1 MTIGFDEFSGQ
12 VRAYLAADYQD
23 YYGSRKVWEALQQQ
37 VVDALE
43 MRQP

>member
-12 VRAYLAADYQD
+12 VLAYLASDYRD
-23 YYGSRKVWEALQQQ
+23 YYGSRKVWEALQNE

-43 MRQP
+43 QRSP